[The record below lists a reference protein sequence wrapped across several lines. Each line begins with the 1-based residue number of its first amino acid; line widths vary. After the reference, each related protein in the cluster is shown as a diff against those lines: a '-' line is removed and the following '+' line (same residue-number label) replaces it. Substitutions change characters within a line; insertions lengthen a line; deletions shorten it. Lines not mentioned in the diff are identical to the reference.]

1 MTQPGA
7 LCTYFA
13 QPDVIGMGEQEVR
26 HPQHIPSVAG
36 RAAAAVKPPEQST
49 AMSVRA
55 GKAVQ
60 GQAARRDLDLL
71 CAGRLVSTIS
81 CTTKPGQPVDSV
93 PMGATSATWTPGA
106 LRTAFETRMRLT
118 ESWWAPRRTSTRSVT
133 GFPFSGLGWVSGHL
147 PGREGLRPVQRSGR
161 RRKSGRYSWWT
172 SGLSGLQA
180 GHRAGRT

>member
-13 QPDVIGMGEQEVR
+13 QPDVIRTGEQEVR

-36 RAAAAVKPPEQST
+36 RAAAAVMPPEQST

-71 CAGRLVSTIS
+71 CAGRLVPTTSS
-81 CTTKPGQPVDSV
+81 TTKPGPPVDSV
-93 PMGATSATWTPGA
+93 PMATSATWTPGA

-118 ESWWAPRRTSTRSVT
+118 ES
-133 GFPFSGLGWVSGHL
+133 
-147 PGREGLRPVQRSGR
+147 
-161 RRKSGRYSWWT
+161 
-172 SGLSGLQA
+172 
-180 GHRAGRT
+180 